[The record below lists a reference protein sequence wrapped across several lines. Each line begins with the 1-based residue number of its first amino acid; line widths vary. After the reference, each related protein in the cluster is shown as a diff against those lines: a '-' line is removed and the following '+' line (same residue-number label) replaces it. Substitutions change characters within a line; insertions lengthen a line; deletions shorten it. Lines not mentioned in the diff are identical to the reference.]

1 MMPRIPKS
9 LALGVLAVGSCFH
22 IFALERAIFHNKQLA
37 YQVIILFLVFV
48 SLIHVIL
55 SVASCRTSVAGI
67 APRQERRI
75 FVFSQGFLQYR
86 NR

>member
-1 MMPRIPKS
+1 MPLIPMS
-9 LALGVLAVGSCFH
+9 LALGVLVVGSCFH
-22 IFALERAIFHNKQLA
+22 IFALERAIFPNKQLA
-37 YQVIILFLVFV
+37 YQVLILFFVFV
-48 SLIHVIL
+48 SLINVNL

-75 FVFSQGFLQYR
+75 FMFSQGFLQYR